1 VPSLTVKMAIMILK
15 ILHLKVYFIHSFT
28 KWTPM
33 MSDDDMNVNSK
44 GFDAN
49 TVTVFFSQLQ

>member
-1 VPSLTVKMAIMILK
+1 
-15 ILHLKVYFIHSFT
+15 
-28 KWTPM
+28 